1 MKRYLLIVLFISLAA
16 LPALALYQV
25 DFAPELIGKK
35 FVSITKL
42 KQTGEVAGRG
52 ETTFG
57 KTTSN
62 GKDYIVI
69 KNASSI
75 KISGHV
81 YASRA
86 TRYYNYENGKITVYS
101 IEGETKKD
109 GKAYQDY
116 RANFDWTNK
125 TANISFN
132 DLEKKD
138 TQKKLINITT
148 RMILVQDL
156 ELYLSALAA
165 RGVKQ
170 DSVKAIVPSGVTFG
184 MLIKVAG
191 KEDGLIRMELKID
204 LGLLTIVIPNV
215 NYWLSAEPPYSLVRY
230 AGLLSGPG
238 SPDVVLE
245 VTESD

>member
-1 MKRYLLIVLFISLAA
+1 MKHQILAFLLLSFIVS
-16 LPALALYQV
+16 PVLALYQA

-35 FVSITKL
+35 FISITKL

-75 KISGHV
+75 KISGHT

-86 TRYYNYENGKITVYS
+86 TRYYTYENGKITIYS

-116 RANFDWTNK
+116 RASFDWANK

-138 TQKKLINITT
+138 SQKKLINITT

-156 ELYLSALAA
+156 ELYLSTLAA

-170 DSVKAIVPSGVTFG
+170 DNVKAIVPSGVTFG
-184 MLIKVAG
+184 MMIKVAG
-191 KEDGLIRMELKID
+191 REDGLIRMELKPD
-204 LGLLTIVIPNV
+204 LGLISYVIPNV
-215 NYWLSAEPPYSLVRY
+215 NYWLSAAPPYSLVRY

>member
-1 MKRYLLIVLFISLAA
+1 MKKYLLAVLALSIIA
-16 LPALALYQV
+16 LPALALYQA
-25 DFAPELIGKK
+25 DFAPELVGKK
-35 FVSITKL
+35 FVSTTRL

-69 KNASSI
+69 KNQSSI
-75 KISGHV
+75 KISGHT

-86 TRYYNYENGKITVYS
+86 TRYYTYENGKITVYS

-116 RANFDWTNK
+116 RASFDWTNK
-125 TANISFN
+125 TANVSFN

-156 ELYLSALAA
+156 ELYLSMLAA
-165 RGVKQ
+165 RGAKE
-170 DSVKAIVPSGVTFG
+170 DNVKAIVPSGVTFG
-184 MLIKVAG
+184 MIIKVAG
-191 KEDGLIRMELKID
+191 REDGLIRMELKPD
-204 LGLLTIVIPNV
+204 LGLISYVIPNV
-215 NYWLSAEPPYSLVRY
+215 NYWLSAAPPYTLVRY